1 MLAKVGNFHFD
12 SLSPFLSI
20 VCILSS
26 QTILLQIFFYA
37 LFPRFPRSFFLPFP
51 SYFNFH
57 TLTYL
62 GMDVSM
68 HDHPRRFWTITSSI
82 FTATPILSW
91 RTLVDTHS
99 TSLTPHII
107 LITWGSTPCNL
118 ASSAT
123 VGSSHV
129 SRQYHKNGLT
139 EHW

>member
-1 MLAKVGNFHFD
+1 MHPLFSSYIAPNFFMHSSHDF
-12 SLSPFLSI
+12 LGRPFS
-20 VCILSS
+20 
-26 QTILLQIFFYA
+26 
-37 LFPRFPRSFFLPFP
+37 LPFP

-68 HDHPRRFWTITSSI
+68 HDQPRRFWTIISSI

-91 RTLVDTHS
+91 RTSVDTHS

-129 SRQYHKNGLT
+129 SRLPQKWSNRALINLHPLLQR
-139 EHW
+139 